1 MDFLDKKLEEYVVEH
16 TSKESDLLSAL
27 HRETYMK
34 VLQPRM
40 LSGHFQ
46 GRVLSMISKM
56 IQPKRIL
63 ELGTYTGY
71 SALCLAEGLRADGHL
86 HTIDKNEE
94 REDFVQS
101 FIDRSNFKNSI
112 TQHIGKA
119 LEIIPTLNEAW
130 DIVFIDADK
139 KNYINYYNLILP
151 QLKTGSYILADN
163 ILWSGKV
170 VDEKANDM
178 DTVLLR
184 EFNQRMTEDSRI
196 ENVLLPIRDGIQIGR
211 VI

>member
-1 MDFLDKKLEEYVVEH
+1 MDFLDKKLDEYVVEH

-86 HTIDKNEE
+86 QK
-94 REDFVQS
+94 RRKRRFC
-101 FIDRSNFKNSI
+101 
-112 TQHIGKA
+112 A
-119 LEIIPTLNEAW
+119 
-130 DIVFIDADK
+130 
-139 KNYINYYNLILP
+139 
-151 QLKTGSYILADN
+151 
-163 ILWSGKV
+163 V
-170 VDEKANDM
+170 VY
-178 DTVLLR
+178 
-184 EFNQRMTEDSRI
+184 
-196 ENVLLPIRDGIQIGR
+196 
-211 VI
+211 